1 MLRVDHAPETV
12 QADMVEMFALLSQ
25 QLSDMQTSL
34 DIIDARTEQILA
46 YLQEPHR
53 FAMSFS
59 DWATFQ

>member
-1 MLRVDHAPETV
+1 
-12 QADMVEMFALLSQ
+12 MVEMFTLLSQ